1 MLWLHCLPERLDSC
15 QFCEQSTCGGCEHVP
30 ISATR
35 LSALVSTISETPLS
49 AMVLT
54 MYFDSTLYRHRRI
67 VVEVTTADP
76 ICLCICHAACVF
88 KAGKQYV

>member
-49 AMVLT
+49 AMSSVTRT
-54 MYFDSTLYRHRRI
+54 MEQSMNEA
-67 VVEVTTADP
+67 VG
-76 ICLCICHAACVF
+76 AAEAA
-88 KAGKQYV
+88 KE